1 MCEVVCG
8 DCGGMNITP
17 ILDYPGRDD
26 AEVVAWFC
34 RDCLRMWYHYGVT
47 RTQETGEWVD
57 KMPTFREWEA
67 EQTQCGPGRVKSRSF
82 RFWVR
87 VDTVRRWLG
96 KRLVLWGCA
105 LAGLDT
111 EGWSFLEVF

>member
-1 MCEVVCG
+1 MVQ
-8 DCGGMNITP
+8 N
-17 ILDYPGRDD
+17 
-26 AEVVAWFC
+26 
-34 RDCLRMWYHYGVT
+34 T
-47 RTQETGEWVD
+47 RPDTRSTTHTQETGEWVD

-67 EQTQCGPGRVKSRSF
+67 EQMKSRSF

-105 LAGLDT
+105 LAGIDT

>member
-1 MCEVVCG
+1 MSVHVRRVYVHC
-8 DCGGMNITP
+8 
-17 ILDYPGRDD
+17 
-26 AEVVAWFC
+26 
-34 RDCLRMWYHYGVT
+34 
-47 RTQETGEWVD
+47 TQEGEWVD
-57 KMPTFREWEA
+57 KMPTFEEWRA
-67 EQTQCGPGRVKSRSF
+67 EQMKSRSF

-105 LAGLDT
+105 LAGIDT